1 MLKKLNI
8 ILSIFIMFLFIS
20 STAESRNHH
29 RYRKGYAQSGK
40 HYRVLHT
47 SKNYTEKG
55 VASWYGSK
63 FNRKRTSNG
72 ERFNMYQMTAAHRTL
87 PLPTFVQVTNLTN
100 GRQVI
105 VKVNDRGPF
114 VSNRLI
120 DLSYAA
126 AKKLGMVGR
135 GTAPVSVRAI

>member
-1 MLKKLNI
+1 MLKKINI
-8 ILSIFIMFLFIS
+8 ILSIFIMLLFIS
-20 STAESRNHH
+20 STVESKNH
-29 RYRKGYAQSGK
+29 YRHHKGYAQAGK
-40 HYRVLHT
+40 RYRVLHT

-55 VASWYGSK
+55 VASWYGPR
-63 FNRKRTSNG
+63 FNRKRTSTG
-72 ERFNMYQMTAAHRTL
+72 ERFNMYQMTAAHKTL
-87 PLPTFVQVTNLTN
+87 PLPTYVQVTNLTN